1 MDVQKYK
8 ILYKEGEAEI
18 SEKKSRFI
26 AHIAPAQTEEEAQAF
41 IEKIK
46 KQYWDA
52 RHNCWAYSIGE
63 KQPALRCSDDG
74 EPSGTAGKP
83 MLEVLTGQEL
93 HNVVAVVTRY
103 FGGTL
108 LGTGGLIRA
117 YTKSTQEGIKESMVI
132 EKCLG
137 VMLSLTCDYT
147 TSGKIQYLT
156 ATEHIPVLD
165 TVYTDNVT
173 FEMIVPGRKKMDVQK
188 YKILYKEGEAEISE
202 KKSRFIAHIAPAQTE
217 EEAQAFIEKIKKQYW
232 DARHNCWAYS
242 IGEKQPALR
251 CSDDGEPSGTAG
263 KPMLEVLTGQELH
276 NVVAVV
282 TRYFGGTLLGTGGL
296 IRAYTKST
304 QEGIK
309 ESMVIEK
316 CLGVMLSLTCD
327 YTTSGKIQ
335 YLTAT
340 EHIPVL
346 DTVYTDNVTFE
357 MIVPVEE
364 VGSVEKKFMEA
375 SMGKAV
381 LKKGEETYYAEIDGK
396 ISYDL

>member
-1 MDVQKYK
+1 MSSQRYK

-26 AHIAPAQTEEEAQAF
+26 AHIAPAQTEEEAQVF

-52 RHNCWAYSIGE
+52 RHNCYAYILKGE
-63 KQPALRCSDDG
+63 GATPTARCSDDG
-74 EPSGTAGKP
+74 EPSQTAGKP
-83 MLEVLTGQEL
+83 MLDVLMGE
-93 HNVVAVVTRY
+93 
-103 FGGTL
+103 
-108 LGTGGLIRA
+108 GL
-117 YTKSTQEGIKESMVI
+117 
-132 EKCLG
+132 
-137 VMLSLTCDYT
+137 
-147 TSGKIQYLT
+147 
-156 ATEHIPVLD
+156 
-165 TVYTDNVT
+165 
-173 FEMIVPGRKKMDVQK
+173 MDV
-188 YKILYKEGEAEISE
+188 
-202 KKSRFIAHIAPAQTE
+202 
-217 EEAQAFIEKIKKQYW
+217 
-232 DARHNCWAYS
+232 C
-242 IGEKQPALR
+242 
-251 CSDDGEPSGTAG
+251 
-263 KPMLEVLTGQELH
+263 
-276 NVVAVV
+276 AVV

>member
-1 MDVQKYK
+1 MNI
-8 ILYKEGEAEI
+8 ILKNGSGEIE
-18 SEKKSRFI
+18 EKKSRFI
-26 AHIAPAQTEEEAQAF
+26 CHIFKIKSEEEAEEYITAV
-41 IEKIK
+41 K
-46 KQYWDA
+46 KKYWDA
-52 RHNCWAYSIGE
+52 RHNCYAYVTGDKGQI
-63 KQPALRCSDDG
+63 QRFSDDG
-74 EPSGTAGKP
+74 EPQGTAGKP
-83 MLEVLTGQEL
+83 MLDILNSYGLTDC
-93 HNVVAVVTRY
+93 
-103 FGGTL
+103 L
-108 LGTGGLIRA
+108 L
-117 YTKSTQEGIKESMVI
+117 
-132 EKCLG
+132 
-137 VMLSLTCDYT
+137 
-147 TSGKIQYLT
+147 
-156 ATEHIPVLD
+156 
-165 TVYTDNVT
+165 
-173 FEMIVPGRKKMDVQK
+173 
-188 YKILYKEGEAEISE
+188 
-202 KKSRFIAHIAPAQTE
+202 
-217 EEAQAFIEKIKKQYW
+217 
-232 DARHNCWAYS
+232 
-242 IGEKQPALR
+242 
-251 CSDDGEPSGTAG
+251 
-263 KPMLEVLTGQELH
+263 
-276 NVVAVV
+276 VV